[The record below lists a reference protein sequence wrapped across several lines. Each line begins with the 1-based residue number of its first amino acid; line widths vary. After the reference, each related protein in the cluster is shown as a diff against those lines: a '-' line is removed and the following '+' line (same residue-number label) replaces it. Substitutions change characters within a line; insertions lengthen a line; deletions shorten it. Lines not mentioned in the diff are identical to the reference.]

1 MPSLASSSQW
11 VWIYSYRIKILRQNS
26 EGSKPTSSKCP
37 ISNQK
42 SDSRF
47 KNSASEK
54 VWTRVA
60 QALYH
65 WKRVSLKLENSKKI
79 CLTKLLLKIRTNV
92 KAPEKQ
98 IPRGYKIGRIR
109 SPGRLRDR
117 RRTRDFTDDTL
128 LTMNGAGCQLNKL
141 EINSKFVLP
150 QIQTDTKSPMSAPQI
165 PR

>member
-1 MPSLASSSQW
+1 MNFFSESSKSA
-11 VWIYSYRIKILRQNS
+11 
-26 EGSKPTSSKCP
+26 PSKCP

-42 SDSRF
+42 SNTRF
-47 KNSASEK
+47 KIAAAEK
-54 VWTRVA
+54 VWTRTT

-65 WKRVSLKLENSKKI
+65 WKRVRIVFLRYKLYFWHLILK
-79 CLTKLLLKIRTNV
+79 RTHV
-92 KAPEKQ
+92 TAPEKQ

-150 QIQTDTKSPMSAPQI
+150 QIQTDSKSPMSAPQV

>member
-1 MPSLASSSQW
+1 LNQSC
-11 VWIYSYRIKILRQNS
+11 
-26 EGSKPTSSKCP
+26 TSF
-37 ISNQK
+37 ISP
-42 SDSRF
+42 
-47 KNSASEK
+47 EK
-54 VWTRVA
+54 G
-60 QALYH
+60 
-65 WKRVSLKLENSKKI
+65 EF
-79 CLTKLLLKIRTNV
+79 LTYEFELLNLHLKIRTYV

-150 QIQTDTKSPMSAPQI
+150 HIQTESKSPMSAPQI
-165 PR
+165 PRLLEMDLNRQTIGSSSQPNLCA